1 MGAERCVHT
10 GTSDRA
16 ATLCDDLLIPA
27 GIPELAKES
36 TSREVKSGGENRSFS
51 KAEDHGSL
59 GIMDG
64 AASTSFLLYHR
75 SVYQVVCSHR
85 LDVLTMLSCAPD

>member
-1 MGAERCVHT
+1 MGAKSCVRS
-10 GTSDRA
+10 GNSDRA

-59 GIMDG
+59 GIIDG
-64 AASTSFLLYHR
+64 AASTSFLLHHR
-75 SVYQVVCSHR
+75 LAHKVLCSHR
-85 LDVLTMLSCAPD
+85 LDVLTMLSSALD